1 MRSIVLDTETDF
13 PGWRRAARAL
23 ALEGVAPEDALWSVS
38 EPTDLFAAPALDAS
52 PPAGTFSVPRAL
64 VDLAEIAIQARDAE
78 RFALL
83 YRLVWRAHHG
93 EKHLLED
100 AADPQVQRVQRL
112 AQAVR
117 RDTHKMRAFVRFR
130 EVRDTGG
137 LGPSPAP
144 VDDAQD
150 DGAHDAPVRA
160 PAADFAPPGLH
171 EAPGPAPSPA
181 PRAASAADPVR
192 AGSSREGVLAAIAAR
207 PAGEPAPAR
216 YVAWFEPDHFIVE
229 ANAPFFVRR
238 FATMQ
243 WSILTPDRCAHW
255 DGEAL
260 TFTPGADRSQLPDD
274 DALAEYWR
282 VYFSSIFNPA
292 RLKVGAMTS
301 EMPRKYWKNL
311 PEAAAIPG
319 LIRDAQSRTEQMV
332 EHPTLSPH
340 RDRKMPRI
348 AAAAPAD
355 AQPATAAHLS
365 GDLVALAT
373 EAAACRRCPLWEPA
387 TQTVFGEGPA
397 DARLMF
403 VGEQPGD
410 QEDLAGRPFI
420 GPAGQ
425 LFDRALAE
433 AGIDRTAVY
442 VTNSVK
448 HFKFEARGRRR
459 IHVKPGVTEINA
471 CNVWLQAER
480 AAIRPALTVALGAT
494 AARAVLGRTVT
505 IGRERSRPI
514 ALDGNAQAFV
524 TVHPS
529 YLLRLPDEDAKAREY
544 AAFVED
550 LKHAA
555 SLLA

>member
-23 ALEGVAPEDALWSVS
+23 ALEGVAPEDAVWSVA
-38 EPTDLFAAPALDAS
+38 EATDLFAAPPSDAP
-52 PPAGTFSVPRAL
+52 PPAGTFSVSRAL
-64 VDLAEIAIQARDAE
+64 VDLAETAIQARDAE

-93 EKHLLED
+93 EKQLLED

-137 LGPSPAP
+137 LGPSPVVP
-144 VDDAQD
+144 DDPAD
-150 DGAHDAPVRA
+150 EPRA
-160 PAADFAPPGLH
+160 GLH
-171 EAPGPAPSPA
+171 EASIVAPSPTS
-181 PRAASAADPVR
+181 RADNSPADLLASID
-192 AGSSREGVLAAIAAR
+192 AR
-207 PAGEPAPAR
+207 PAGEMSPAR

-282 VYFSSIFNPA
+282 AYFSSIFNPA

-332 EHPTLSPH
+332 ERPTISPPKE
-340 RDRKMPRI
+340 RKMPRVP
-348 AAAAPAD
+348 AAAPAD
-355 AQPATAAHLS
+355 AEPATAAHLS
-365 GDLVALAT
+365 GDLVALAA
-373 EAAACRRCPLWEPA
+373 EAADCRRCPLWEPA

-433 AGIDRTAVY
+433 AGIDRTTVY

-459 IHVKPGVTEINA
+459 IHVKPGAAEINA
-471 CNVWLQAER
+471 CNAWLQAER

-494 AARAVLGRTVT
+494 AARAVLGRAVT

-550 LKHAA
+550 LRHAA